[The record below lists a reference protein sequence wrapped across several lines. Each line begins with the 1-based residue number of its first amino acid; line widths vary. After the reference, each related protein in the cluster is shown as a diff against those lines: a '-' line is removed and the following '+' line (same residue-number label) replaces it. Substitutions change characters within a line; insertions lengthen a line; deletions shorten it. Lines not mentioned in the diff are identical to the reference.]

1 MLALPFTSD
10 GDSFRYT
17 DGMNFLKKLFQKKPK
32 VIVIAGPTASGKSEL
47 AVKLAHFCN
56 GEIISADSRQV
67 YKGMDIG
74 SAKITEEEME
84 GVPHHMLNVCE
95 PTDRYTVSDYVEQ
108 SHNVITDIL
117 SRKKTPII
125 CGGTGFYIDSLIYN
139 HEIPE
144 VKPDPQLRERYASYT
159 TQRLV
164 DELNKKDPQRAST
177 IDKNNRV
184 RLIRALE
191 IIQER
196 GSVPIIKK
204 RYSKSP
210 FWYLYIVIT
219 VDKKTLYKRIEKR
232 VASRLKIGMIDE
244 VATLHASGV
253 SWERLESFGL
263 EYRYLAQYL
272 QDKISLEDAT
282 QRIISQTN
290 KYAKRQVTWF
300 KKNPHTQWFNIEHNR
315 DTLIRKVLSW
325 IA

>member
-1 MLALPFTSD
+1 
-10 GDSFRYT
+10 
-17 DGMNFLKKLFQKKPK
+17 MNFLKKLFQKKPN
-32 VIVIAGPTASGKSEL
+32 VIVIAGPTASGKSDLAVEL
-47 AVKLAHFCN
+47 AQICN

-67 YKGMDIG
+67 YIGMDIG
-74 SAKITEEEME
+74 SAKITREEMK
-84 GVPHHMLNVCE
+84 GIPHHMLDVCD
-95 PTDRYTVSDYVEQ
+95 PTKVFNVSDYVAMAKK
-108 SHNVITDIL
+108 HIDAIHA
-117 SRKKTPII
+117 RKKIPII
-125 CGGTGFYIDSLIYN
+125 CGGTGFYIDSLIYQ
-139 HEIPE
+139 HGIPK
-144 VKPDPQLRERYASYT
+144 VKPNPQLRERYASYT

-191 IIQER
+191 IIQEQ

-210 FWYLYIVIT
+210 FRYLYIVIT

-232 VASRLKIGMIDE
+232 VVSRLKTGMIDE

-282 QRIISQTN
+282 QRIISQTK